1 MLAREFVNLPRH
13 IAVIPDGNRRYARKA
28 GLDLHAA
35 YKLGVEKIRSF
46 LRWVLE
52 FRGIKCVTVF
62 ALSTEN
68 LNRSRLELEILFRVF
83 RKEIE
88 RAVEDPLIHES
99 RVRVRFIG
107 NRSLLPES
115 LASAMRALESATGG
129 YSDYYLTVAMGY
141 GGRDE
146 IVRCVRRILAGE
158 VKLRELTED
167 AFFACLD
174 TREIPHPEPDIIIR
188 TGGERRLS
196 NFLLYQSA
204 YSELVFLDKLWPEV
218 EREDLIYVIREYSR
232 RQRRFGR

>member
-46 LRWVLE
+46 LHWVLE
-52 FRGIKCVTVF
+52 FRDIKCVTVF

-88 RAVEDPLIHES
+88 RAVEDPLIHEN

-146 IVRCVRRILAGE
+146 IVRCVRRILAGVVE
-158 VKLRELTED
+158 LHELTED
-167 AFFACLD
+167 ALFACLD
-174 TREIPHPEPDIIIR
+174 TREIPHPEPDVVIR

-218 EREDLIYVIREYSR
+218 GREDLIYVIREYSK